1 MRFSD
6 FPFLRYL
13 PFFIAGILFH
23 SFIPISWIRAF
34 VVLGV
39 LWGSYWILLIKNRT
53 GPTSIHSSLAYAM
66 LLVLGIGIADF
77 QVELKN
83 NNEGLSESQ
92 AYLARALRYDVPKP
106 NSKENLLEVI
116 AYHDS
121 LGWERSGGKVILYHQ
136 ADLFPG
142 QVIFLSQGPEKIDP
156 PTFPNEFDY
165 QSFLARKGIQF
176 RQFIRKPQVID
187 MVEDR
192 NSIEFGVL
200 YFRKYLIQILEK
212 YLEIPESRQIASAL
226 ILGEK
231 DGLDREVRKAYSETG
246 TMHIL
251 AVSGLHVGI
260 IYAILLF
267 PLKRVNP
274 KSKYRK
280 LYLLGVVVLIWVYAG
295 LTGFSPSVIRASGMF
310 TLFSLGQMRERK
322 PSIWNILAF
331 SAMLMIAVNP
341 EVMMDVGFQL
351 SYTAVAGIVGLQ
363 PLIVRWWQPQSRILE
378 YFWQLAAVSLA
389 AQLAT
394 FPLTLYYFH
403 IFPTYF
409 LLANLVIIPMAF
421 VSMILGLGLLV
432 FSWIPGFGWLLGN
445 CLDYWIWVQNLL
457 NSIFQN
463 LPGSVLEKM
472 TISGAGMLT
481 VWGILWIWG
490 NWEWGNRRRLVYYGL
505 FLVLVWRVDALVKEI
520 SRPAEEIQI
529 FSKNEKVLIQSRIGS
544 QTLVWNQDF
553 PTDQITFSL
562 DPFRIQNEIP
572 LVPDNLQGIKRGD
585 QVYFPGLGFEYSIS
599 KKDII
604 LKQGSQFLVKKY
616 GE

>member
-53 GPTSIHSSLAYAM
+53 GPTSIHSCLAYAM
-66 LLVLGIGIADF
+66 LLVLGMGIADF
-77 QVELKN
+77 QAGLKSQ
-83 NNEGLSESQ
+83 NEGLSESHG
-92 AYLARALRYDVPKP
+92 YLARALRYDVPKP

-116 AYHDS
+116 AYQDS

-136 ADLFPG
+136 AEILPG
-142 QVIFLSQGPEKIDP
+142 QVVFLNQRPEKIDL

-165 QSFLARKGIQF
+165 RSFLERKGINY
-176 RQFIRKPQVID
+176 RQFTRKHPVVLGVD
-187 MVEDR
+187 E
-192 NSIEFGVL
+192 NPSIEL
-200 YFRKYLIQILEK
+200 WILKFRKSLNQLLEK
-212 YLEIPESRQIASAL
+212 FLEKPESRQIASAL
-226 ILGEK
+226 LLGEK

-267 PLKRVNP
+267 PLQRVSS
-274 KSKYRK
+274 KSKIK
-280 LYLLGVVVLIWVYAG
+280 KAYLIGVVLLIWMYAF
-295 LTGFSPSVIRASGMF
+295 LTGFSPSVIRASFMF
-310 TLFSLGQMRERK
+310 SLFTLGQMRDRK
-322 PSIWNILAF
+322 PSVWNILAF
-331 SAMLMIAVNP
+331 SAMVMIAVNP
-341 EVMMDVGFQL
+341 EVMFEVGFQL

-421 VSMILGLGLLV
+421 ISMILGLGLLGLG
-432 FSWIPGFGWLLGN
+432 WISPLGEFLGYLL
-445 CLDYWIWVQNLL
+445 DQWIWLQNGL
-457 NSIFQN
+457 NTFFQN
-463 LPGSVLEKM
+463 LPGGVLERL
-472 TISGAGMLT
+472 TISVAGMVT

-490 NWEWGNRRRLVYYGL
+490 NWEWGNRRRLIYYGL

-520 SRPAEEIQI
+520 SKPAEEIQI
-529 FSKNEKVLIQSRIGS
+529 FSKKGKVLIQSRIGS

-553 PTDQITFSL
+553 PPDQITFSL
-562 DPFRIQNEIP
+562 DPFRIQNRIP
-572 LVPDNLQGIKRGD
+572 QVLDNLQGIRLEEE
-585 QVYFPGLGFEYSIS
+585 VYFPGLGFGYSVS
-599 KKDII
+599 EKA
-604 LKQGSQFLVKKY
+604 LKLEPGSQFLVKKL
-616 GE
+616 GD